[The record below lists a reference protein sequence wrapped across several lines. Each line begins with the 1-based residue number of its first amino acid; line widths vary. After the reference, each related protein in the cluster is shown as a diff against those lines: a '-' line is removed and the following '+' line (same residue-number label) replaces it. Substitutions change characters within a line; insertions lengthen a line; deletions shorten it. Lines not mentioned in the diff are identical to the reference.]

1 MNYEDVPRPHP
12 AVVMEGCVWH
22 GTDCVGFTAMCLNT
36 HELGFAGRAECVM
49 LRYAENE
56 ERMRTLAVHML
67 NNNCG
72 WSHRLI

>member
-1 MNYEDVPRPHP
+1 
-12 AVVMEGCVWH
+12 
-22 GTDCVGFTAMCLNT
+22 MCLNT